1 MFCKDKWVIMQ
12 LPLQLLTSH
21 LLQLKTLLFYIRTM
35 PKVLNDIDHHYLPG
49 LLAQVVPS
57 HASDFHLWGSS
68 PSINTYPAKKK
79 MILIIYLYIDLS

>member
-35 PKVLNDIDHHYLPG
+35 PKVLNDIDHLSLYRFILG
-49 LLAQVVPS
+49 RTSIDYISDLKKSEDARWRISDLALRKLLCK
-57 HASDFHLWGSS
+57 L
-68 PSINTYPAKKK
+68 
-79 MILIIYLYIDLS
+79 

>member
-35 PKVLNDIDHHYLPG
+35 PKVLNDIDHLSLYRFILSRTSIDYISDLKKSEDARWRMEDLALRK
-49 LLAQVVPS
+49 LLCK
-57 HASDFHLWGSS
+57 L
-68 PSINTYPAKKK
+68 
-79 MILIIYLYIDLS
+79 

>member
-35 PKVLNDIDHHYLPG
+35 PKVLNDIDHLSLYRFILSRTSIDYISDLKKSEDARWRISDLALRK
-49 LLAQVVPS
+49 LLCK
-57 HASDFHLWGSS
+57 L
-68 PSINTYPAKKK
+68 
-79 MILIIYLYIDLS
+79 

>member
-1 MFCKDKWVIMQ
+1 M
-12 LPLQLLTSH
+12 T
-21 LLQLKTLLFYIRTM
+21 
-35 PKVLNDIDHHYLPG
+35 KVLNDIDHHHLPG